1 MKLSCLLLLFLVW
14 SLSWLCPT
22 VALAAPARRGRPA
35 PAHGNVYPE
44 FHHKSGKVCRWI
56 SDQMPVKVYLAPGY
70 SLDQFTDDQLGAPI
84 MNTDNT
90 DHWPDLVK
98 GLVDQNQQFN
108 ALPVAENY
116 SPQMYQAAQQG
127 IAMWKPFE
135 NEGFLSYV
143 FTNDPMDADV
153 YVFWTHHF
161 VNKMG
166 LALFA
171 NDIRGQTAQY
181 LLPLQAC
188 LANPEAASRSMK
200 PVVIYLRTSE
210 SDGTPM
216 PYNKMRAAAAHEFGH
231 ALGIIEHSNNPVD
244 LMSKYYG
251 NGVVSVNDAATIRYL
266 YRLVPQLIP

>member
-1 MKLSCLLLLFLVW
+1 MIKLSCLLSLVV
-14 SLSWLCPT
+14 
-22 VALAAPARRGRPA
+22 VAAYILPAEPVFAASPRGRQPA
-35 PAHGNVYPE
+35 ARGAVYPQ
-44 FHHKSGKVCRWI
+44 FHYKDGRVARWI
-56 SDQMPVKVYLAPGY
+56 AEQMPVKVYVAPGY
-70 SLDQFTDDQLGAPI
+70 CLDQFTDDQIGAPV

-90 DHWPDLVK
+90 NAWPDLVK
-98 GLVDQNQQFN
+98 GLMDNPSSITS
-108 ALPVAENY
+108 LPVADNFSRE
-116 SPQMYQAAQQG
+116 QLQAAVAG
-127 IAMWKPFE
+127 ISMWKPFE
-135 NEGFLSYV
+135 QEGYFSYV
-143 FTNDPMDADV
+143 FTDDPTDADI

-188 LANPEAASRSMK
+188 LADPEKASRSMK

-210 SDGTPM
+210 SDGKPM
-216 PYNKMRAAAAHEFGH
+216 SYGKMRAAAAHEFGH
-231 ALGIIEHSNNPVD
+231 ALGIIDHSNNPVD

-251 NGVVSVNDAATIRYL
+251 NGVISINDAATIRYL